1 MASKNEPSLK
11 PGGRN
16 LLLLCLA
23 GIVMA
28 LISTSISLIIY
39 RSSGDIY
46 IDRSRP
52 GYISEDEVYDTA
64 DDGNET
70 FSSDGEI
77 TKDVLDEYA
86 KDINDIYQRLDAA
99 KDAFSDKA
107 LSAETLGIDE

>member
-1 MASKNEPSLK
+1 MASKSEPSLK

-39 RSSGDIY
+39 RNSGDIY

-52 GYISEDEVYDTA
+52 GYISEDEVYDS
-64 DDGNET
+64 DDTHISPAYSWELET
-70 FSSDGEI
+70 VNLV
-77 TKDVLDEYA
+77 K
-86 KDINDIYQRLDAA
+86 K
-99 KDAFSDKA
+99 
-107 LSAETLGIDE
+107 

>member
-86 KDINDIYQRLDAA
+86 KDINDICQRLDAA

>member
-64 DDGNET
+64 DDGNES

-86 KDINDIYQRLDAA
+86 KDINDTYQRLDTA